1 MMNCCQHCI
10 DAEDFF
16 DLKTAKADLKR
27 YNKKGPEKSTKYLI
41 QSISDNEIRNSTLL
55 DIGGGIGA
63 IPFELFDKG
72 LASATHADASTAY
85 QKVCSEE
92 ASRRNLSE
100 NITFIHGDAVE
111 LKDQLPM
118 CDIVTLDRVLCCYPD
133 VKKLIDASI
142 SRSKRVYGVVFPRNL
157 FFMSIGASI
166 INLWFRLKKSEFRT
180 YMHDEILVD
189 DIIKNHGF
197 DQVSRNFTFLWQSV
211 VYRRTE

>member
-1 MMNCCQHCI
+1 MNCCQHCV
-10 DAEDFF
+10 DAENFF
-16 DLKTAKADLKR
+16 DLKTAKSELKR
-27 YNKKGPEKSTKYLI
+27 YNRKGPEKSTKYLI
-41 QSISDNEIRNSTLL
+41 HSISDEEIQNATLL

-63 IPFELFDKG
+63 IPFEFFKKG

-85 QKVCSEE
+85 QKVCSDE
-92 ASRRNLSE
+92 ANRRNLSD

-142 SRSKRVYGVVFPRNL
+142 SRSKRVYGIVYPRNH
-157 FFMSIGASI
+157 FFMKFGARL
-166 INLWFRLKKSEFRT
+166 INLWFRFKKSEFRT
-180 YMHDEILVD
+180 YLHDEVLVD

-197 DQVSRNFTFLWQSV
+197 VQISHKMTFLWQSV
-211 VYRRTE
+211 VYTRS